1 MSMKKLLCL
10 MLLSSSLSAFSVN
23 EHVLTISPK
32 KIGAQIPSTLYGIFF
47 EDINFAADGGLYG
60 ELVKNRSFE
69 FPDHFMGWNVFGN
82 VKLNNDGPFD
92 KNPHYVRLGYSGH
105 NDKHSG
111 LENEGYFGIGYNK
124 NNLYR
129 FSVWARV
136 PEGGTSTLHVM
147 FCDPNNR
154 NGNQQIAETD
164 VVVEGKEWKKYSVEI
179 RATKTV
185 DKGSL
190 RVVLRKE
197 SNVVD
202 LEHISLFPVD
212 TWNGHENGMRKDL
225 AQALADLH
233 PGVFRFPGGCIVEGT
248 DLATRYQ
255 WKNSVGPVENRP
267 LNENRWHYTFENR
280 FFPDYF
286 QSYGLGFF
294 EYFQLCEEIGASPLP
309 VVSVGLA
316 CQFQNHSEE
325 AHQPISELQPYIDD
339 VLDLIEFAN
348 GNPEKNRWAKL
359 RADMGHPAP
368 FNLKYVAIGNEQWGQ
383 TYIDHLK
390 PFVEQVRKKYPNIKI
405 VGTAG
410 PNSEGADFE
419 FLWPEMR
426 KIGADLV
433 DEHFYRPESW
443 FLQSGNRY
451 DNYDRK
457 GPKVFAGE
465 YACHGKGKG
474 WNHFEA
480 ALMEAAFLTGV
491 ERNADVVEMATYA
504 PLFAH
509 VDGWQWRPDMIWYD
523 NLRSYKTCSWWIQSL
538 FSNNKGT
545 NVIPCILDNNKPAAG
560 NNGQD
565 GLFAS
570 SVIDKVTKSVIVKIV
585 NTNDSKQTIK
595 LNVNGYLKNKIKA
608 VVTTFQS
615 DSLDGENTLEEPNKY
630 VPVITQQEFQSNSF
644 TVSVPAKS
652 FVMYEL
658 KQQ

>member
-32 KIGAQIPSTLYGIFF
+32 KIGAPIPSTLYGIFF

-225 AQALADLH
+225 AQALA
-233 PGVFRFPGGCIVEGT
+233 E
-248 DLATRYQ
+248 
-255 WKNSVGPVENRP
+255 S
-267 LNENRWHYTFENR
+267 
-280 FFPDYF
+280 
-286 QSYGLGFF
+286 
-294 EYFQLCEEIGASPLP
+294 
-309 VVSVGLA
+309 
-316 CQFQNHSEE
+316 
-325 AHQPISELQPYIDD
+325 
-339 VLDLIEFAN
+339 LDSL
-348 GNPEKNRWAKL
+348 
-359 RADMGHPAP
+359 
-368 FNLKYVAIGNEQWGQ
+368 
-383 TYIDHLK
+383 
-390 PFVEQVRKKYPNIKI
+390 
-405 VGTAG
+405 
-410 PNSEGADFE
+410 
-419 FLWPEMR
+419 
-426 KIGADLV
+426 
-433 DEHFYRPESW
+433 
-443 FLQSGNRY
+443 
-451 DNYDRK
+451 
-457 GPKVFAGE
+457 
-465 YACHGKGKG
+465 
-474 WNHFEA
+474 
-480 ALMEAAFLTGV
+480 
-491 ERNADVVEMATYA
+491 ADVSLRV
-504 PLFAH
+504 LI
-509 VDGWQWRPDMIWYD
+509 WQLVI
-523 NLRSYKTCSWWIQSL
+523 NGKTLSDQ
-538 FSNNKGT
+538 
-545 NVIPCILDNNKPAAG
+545 
-560 NNGQD
+560 
-565 GLFAS
+565 
-570 SVIDKVTKSVIVKIV
+570 
-585 NTNDSKQTIK
+585 
-595 LNVNGYLKNKIKA
+595 LK
-608 VVTTFQS
+608 
-615 DSLDGENTLEEPNKY
+615 
-630 VPVITQQEFQSNSF
+630 
-644 TVSVPAKS
+644 TVH
-652 FVMYEL
+652 
-658 KQQ
+658 